1 MKTLRTVEDRLREE
15 YFRLYPDILR
25 VARQIETEVL
35 HHLLPFMLKLDKYE
49 QIVIKVRVKD
59 CESAINSLRR
69 RQELRTFIQSKAS
82 KYSLTMLKDLV
93 GVRVLVFPRT
103 KIPSIDAC
111 LRKHFL
117 KWKADPVAGLS
128 KGDAPLAHKY
138 FGYCKGN
145 RKVCAEYQI
154 VPMLTGLFWDVEH
167 AAIYKPT
174 PELQDAVKHP
184 DVQMRTQWI
193 YKAFNDFEMELMDK
207 IEQSRSSRRK
217 PK

>member
-1 MKTLRTVEDRLREE
+1 AAATWCAARSRALLRVKTPRTVDDRLREE

-25 VARQIETEVL
+25 VARQIETEIR

-49 QIVIKVRVKD
+49 QIVVKARVKD

-103 KIPSIDAC
+103 KISPIDDC
-111 LRKHFL
+111 LRKHYP
-117 KWKADPVAGLS
+117 KWKSDPVAGLS

-138 FGYCKGN
+138 FG
-145 RKVCAEYQI
+145 
-154 VPMLTGLFWDVEH
+154 
-167 AAIYKPT
+167 
-174 PELQDAVKHP
+174 
-184 DVQMRTQWI
+184 
-193 YKAFNDFEMELMDK
+193 
-207 IEQSRSSRRK
+207 
-217 PK
+217 